1 MRLLDRYLLR
11 ELMVPLAYCL
21 CGFLLFWIS
30 ADLIGELDELRK
42 RSLRAMDILLYYL
55 VRLPEML
62 VLITPIGLLLALLY
76 ALSNHAR
83 HQELTAIRSAGV
95 SLWRLA
101 MPYFGVG
108 FVFSLALL
116 LMNEVW
122 VPRSAE
128 AADRILN
135 RYAPVN
141 PTLRAAWV
149 QDVGFTNTRQRRKWF
164 VKAYNLVTH
173 EMRSPHVEWV
183 LDTGTAWDIYAERA
197 FYLDGGGWGFS
208 NATERIF
215 PAIRGAFP
223 TVTQTNL
230 LIMADFDET
239 PEEIESEIKIA
250 RLNDFRQARKAQL
263 SIQEILSYRRLHTED
278 NRRTAMLD
286 TKLHER
292 LALPWRAFIVVLI
305 ALPFGAAAGRR
316 NVYVGVASSIVICF
330 TYFVLSQV
338 GLALGAGGYVWP
350 LLAAW
355 MPNLFFAGLGT
366 FLIYRVR

>member
-42 RSLRAMDILLYYL
+42 HSLRAYDILQYYL

-76 ALSNHAR
+76 ALTNHSR

-101 MPYFGVG
+101 LPYFGVG
-108 FVFSLALL
+108 FAISLVLFAL
-116 LMNEVW
+116 NEFW
-122 VPRSAE
+122 VPKSTERAE
-128 AADRILN
+128 RILN
-135 RYAPVN
+135 RYEAAAPTVK
-141 PTLRAAWV
+141 TRWV
-149 QDVGFTNTRQRRKWF
+149 KDVGFSNTRQRRKWF
-164 VKAYNLVTH
+164 VKAYNVVTH
-173 EMRSPHVEWV
+173 EMVWPHVEWV

-197 FYLDGGGWGFS
+197 YYVDGGWTFS

-223 TVTQTNL
+223 TVNQTNL
-230 LIMADFDET
+230 LVMADFDET

-250 RLNDFRQARKAQL
+250 KLSDFREARKAQL

-278 NRRTAMLD
+278 SRRTAMLD

-292 LALPWRAFIVVLI
+292 LALPWRALIVVLI

-350 LLAAW
+350 IFAAW
-355 MPNLFFAGLGT
+355 MPNLFFAALGT